1 MREAM
6 RQTGSP
12 PPAAFQ
18 GPGAGNGRAD
28 DQRFRLSFAPMT
40 NSMSSPINDAVAFIR
55 SKSSLQPAVGVILG
69 SGLGNVVDAVDIETS
84 IPYGEIPGA
93 RASTVLGHQGR
104 LILGHTKGT
113 PVAMMQGRV
122 HFYEGYEMPEVMFL
136 ARVLGRLGIQKLI
149 VTNAAGGINTDY
161 TPGDLML
168 ISDHINLMGV
178 NPLRGPNVEEL
189 GVRFPDMSDAYS
201 EALRAI
207 AREVA
212 AQLGVKVKEGVY
224 LALSGPTYET
234 PAEIRAFRIL
244 GADAVGMSTA
254 PEVIAASHMQIPV
267 LGISCI
273 TNMAAGILK
282 QKLTHQE
289 VMDTTARVEKEF
301 TALVLALIERFKT

>member
-1 MREAM
+1 MIEAI
-6 RQTGSP
+6 
-12 PPAAFQ
+12 
-18 GPGAGNGRAD
+18 D
-28 DQRFRLSFAPMT
+28 K
-40 NSMSSPINDAVAFIR
+40 AVAYIR
-55 SKSSLQPAVGVILG
+55 SKSSLQPEVGVILG
-69 SGLGNVVDAVDIETS
+69 SGLGHVVDSVEIETT

-104 LILGHTKGT
+104 LILGRSGKT

-122 HFYEGYEMPEVMFL
+122 HYYEGYEMQEVMFL
-136 ARVLGRLGIQKLI
+136 SRVLGRLGIKKLI
-149 VTNAAGGINTDY
+149 VTNAAGGVNTSFQS
-161 TPGDLML
+161 GDLML
-168 ISDHINLMGV
+168 ISDHINFMGA
-178 NPLRGPNVEEL
+178 NPLRGPNIDDL

-201 EALRAI
+201 EVLREQ

-212 AQLGVKVKEGVY
+212 AGLGIKVQEGVY

-254 PEVIAASHMQIPV
+254 PEVIAMSQMQIPV

-273 TNMAAGILK
+273 TNMAAGVFK

-289 VMDTTARVEKEF
+289 VMDTTVRVEKQF
-301 TALVLALIERFKT
+301 TGLVLALIERLGSQP